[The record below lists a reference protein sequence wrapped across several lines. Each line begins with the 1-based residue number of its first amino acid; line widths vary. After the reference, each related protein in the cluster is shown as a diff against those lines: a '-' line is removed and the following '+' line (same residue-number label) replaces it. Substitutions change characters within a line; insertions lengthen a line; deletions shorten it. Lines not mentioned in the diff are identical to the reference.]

1 MSLRYGPTFYRHA
14 RNQLRLSEIK
24 LCKFPA
30 GPKLIQNGT
39 SALNAALDRSEGE
52 GKPAHSG
59 GKLVLTCPTAEC
71 RHQAD
76 YSSASVSRFQKQ
88 PGTR

>member
-39 SALNAALDRSEGE
+39 SALNARS
-52 GKPAHSG
+52 A
-59 GKLVLTCPTAEC
+59 KLPFFSLSTGVKEKANLRIQVE
-71 RHQAD
+71 
-76 YSSASVSRFQKQ
+76 SSC
-88 PGTR
+88 